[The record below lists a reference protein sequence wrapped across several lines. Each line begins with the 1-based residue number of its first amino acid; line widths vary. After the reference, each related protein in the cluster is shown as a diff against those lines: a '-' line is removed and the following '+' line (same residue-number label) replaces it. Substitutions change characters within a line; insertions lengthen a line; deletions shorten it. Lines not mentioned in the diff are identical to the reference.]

1 MLVFKKKYHSPADYS
16 LLGTDLHSHL
26 LPGIDDG
33 APDLETS
40 LTLIRG
46 LRELGFEKLIT
57 TPHVMGDIYP
67 NTPEIIRE
75 QLLAVQAC
83 LTATG
88 ASADLQAAAEYF
100 LDDQMAAHVQ
110 ESKPLL
116 TLAGKYLLCEFSML
130 SPTMGLKEMIFQL
143 HMQGYQVV
151 LAHPERYVYLEM
163 NKAYFRELKDIGCLF
178 QLNLLSLGSYYGKTV
193 QSLTQYLIKK
203 QYYDFAATDLHN
215 VRQLELLQDPKLGE
229 GLKRLMD
236 SGRIRNRELMS

>member
-1 MLVFKKKYHSPADYS
+1 MLIFKKKNYSSPDYS

-33 APDLETS
+33 APDMETS
-40 LTLIRG
+40 LSLIRG
-46 LRELGFEKLIT
+46 LRELGFDKLIT
-57 TPHVMGDIYP
+57 TPHVIGDMYP

-75 QLLAVQAC
+75 RLLAVQAG
-83 LTATG
+83 LTETG
-88 ASADLQAAAEYF
+88 GSADLQAAAEYF

-116 TLAGKYLLCEFSML
+116 TLSGKYLLCEFSML

-163 NKAYFRELKDIGCLF
+163 NKAYFHELKDIGCLF

-193 QSLTQYLIKK
+193 QSLAQYLVKK
-203 QYYDFAATDLHN
+203 KYYDFAATDLHN
-215 VRQLELLQDPKLGE
+215 ARHLELLQDATLGD
-229 GLKRLMD
+229 GLKRLID
-236 SGRIRNRELMS
+236 TGRIRNKELIM